1 MNTNFE
7 YVSKSIN
14 AIKQNH
20 FQCTEDLISSIL
32 DINNVEKGPVIELFK
47 PRKKFMEFYEILDR
61 KFFPEIER
69 DIDIIISMIHSFS
82 LIDSQELINILKS
95 QCIFKFYEELK
106 AIGDMADNKINED
119 ITKGRFI
126 STEDEDIG
134 EKTIRKM
141 SACFIKIYKKFSV
154 VFTEFAKSMKA
165 VSAVCALNEYVQI
178 DQFIGINDSLIELI
192 DDRNMNDFVFS
203 NNDDCIMEIIK
214 EHITL
219 LDEAIKRPHQ
229 NISDENKNTLKQ
241 QLSKLS
247 AVYIQLS
254 NLKA

>member
-7 YVSKSIN
+7 YASKSIN
-14 AIKQNH
+14 AIKQSH
-20 FQCTEDLISSIL
+20 FQCTEDLISNIL
-32 DINNVEKGPVIELFK
+32 DCNDVEKGTVIELFK

-82 LIDSQELINILKS
+82 LIDSQELSNILKS

-141 SACFIKIYKKFSV
+141 SAGFIKIYKKFSV
-154 VFTEFAKSMKA
+154 VITEFAKGMKE
-165 VSAVCALNEYVQI
+165 VSAVYALNEYVQI
-178 DQFIGINDSLIELI
+178 DQFIEINESLIELI

-203 NNDDCIMEIIK
+203 DNDDRIMEIIK
-214 EHITL
+214 EHIML

-254 NLKA
+254 NLKT

>member
-1 MNTNFE
+1 MNNSFE
-7 YVSKSIN
+7 YASKSMN
-14 AIKQNH
+14 AIKQSH
-20 FQCTEDLISSIL
+20 FQCTEYLISDIL
-32 DINNVEKGPVIELFK
+32 DISNVEKGPVIELFK
-47 PRKKFMEFYEILDR
+47 PRKKFMEFYELLDR

-69 DIDIIISMIHSFS
+69 DIDIIISMIRSFS
-82 LIDSQELINILKS
+82 LIDSQELIDILKS

-141 SACFIKIYKKFSV
+141 SAGFIKIYKKFSV
-154 VFTEFAKSMKA
+154 VFTEFAKGMKE
-165 VSAVCALNEYVQI
+165 VSAVYALNEYVQI
-178 DQFIGINDSLIELI
+178 DQFIEINDSLIELI

-203 NNDDCIMEIIK
+203 DNDDRIIEIIK
-214 EHITL
+214 EHIML

-229 NISDENKNTLKQ
+229 NISEENKNTLKK

>member
-1 MNTNFE
+1 MNISFE
-7 YVSKSIN
+7 YALKSMN
-14 AIKQNH
+14 AIKQSH
-20 FQCTEDLISSIL
+20 FQCTEDLISHIL
-32 DINNVEKGPVIELFK
+32 DCNDVEKGTVIELFK

-82 LIDSQELINILKS
+82 LIDSDELISILKS
-95 QCIFKFYEELK
+95 LCIFKFYEEIK
-106 AIGDMADNKINED
+106 ALSDEAHNKISED
-119 ITKGRFI
+119 IAKGRFI
-126 STEDEDIG
+126 SMEDEDIG
-134 EKTIRKM
+134 ETTIRKM
-141 SACFIKIYKKFSV
+141 NAGFVKIYKKFSV
-154 VFTEFAKSMKA
+154 VFAEYAKSMQE
-165 VSAVCALNEYVQI
+165 VSAVYALSEYVQI
-178 DQFIGINDSLIELI
+178 DQFIRINDSLIELI

-203 NNDDCIMEIIK
+203 DNNDRIIEIIK
-214 EHITL
+214 EHIML

-229 NISDENKNTLKQ
+229 NISEENKNTLKQ

>member
-1 MNTNFE
+1 MNNSFE
-7 YVSKSIN
+7 YASKSMN
-14 AIKQNH
+14 AIKQSH

-61 KFFPEIER
+61 KFFPEIEK
-69 DIDIIISMIHSFS
+69 DIDIIMSMIHSFS
-82 LIDSQELINILKS
+82 LIDSQELISILKS
-95 QCIFKFYEELK
+95 QCIFKFTEEIK
-106 AIGDMADNKINED
+106 AIHEQCHNKINDD
-119 ITKGRFI
+119 ITKGRFL
-126 STEDEDIG
+126 SMTDEDIG
-134 EKTIRKM
+134 EITIHKM
-141 SACFIKIYKKFSV
+141 NAGFGKIYAKLSA
-154 VFTEFAKSMKA
+154 VFGEYAKGMKE
-165 VSAVCALNEYVQI
+165 VSAVYALNEYVQI

-203 NNDDCIMEIIK
+203 DNDDRIIEIIK
-214 EHITL
+214 EHIML

-229 NISDENKNTLKQ
+229 SISEENKNTLKQ